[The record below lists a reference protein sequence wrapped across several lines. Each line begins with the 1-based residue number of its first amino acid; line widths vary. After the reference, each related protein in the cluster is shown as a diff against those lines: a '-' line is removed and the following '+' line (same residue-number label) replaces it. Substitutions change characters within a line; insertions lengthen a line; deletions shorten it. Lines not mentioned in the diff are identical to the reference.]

1 MVDEDKK
8 SFKISPDS
16 LLKKFVWKK
25 KVISGDEVDTQT
37 ELNQIIIDES
47 KKNKIKDAKLT
58 FDKFKEE
65 YGNFEEFLN
74 QIKLIDTDLSAN
86 DLNKI
91 LDLVSTPQLSDAMQK
106 ITGYNGV
113 IPFLKPV
120 NNKKLMGKVF
130 TAKTHE
136 LDWGTSVK
144 AIEMAQKGQILFIL
158 SEGYQ
163 NAVWGELTS
172 KSAQMKGIRGTIIY
186 GACRDAGSIKKM
198 DYPVFSKNIVP
209 NAGKPILEGKF
220 NIKLVFEG
228 FEINPGDYVLGDE
241 CGVVL
246 IPQNVFE
253 DVIKSLWEIKNNEM
267 NIIISILEGKHLLQ
281 IIGLNK

>member
-1 MVDEDKK
+1 MVDDKK

-25 KVISGDEVDTQT
+25 KIISGAEVDSQI
-37 ELNQIIIDES
+37 ELNQIILNES
-47 KKNKIKDAKLT
+47 KKNKIKDAKLNLV
-58 FDKFKEE
+58 KFKDE

-91 LDLVSTPQLSDAMQK
+91 LDLVSTPQLSDAMQR

-130 TAKTHE
+130 TVRTHE

-158 SEGYQ
+158 SEGDQ

-172 KSAQMKGIRGTIIY
+172 KSAQMKGISGTIIY
-186 GACRDAGSIKKM
+186 GACRDAGAIKQI

-209 NAGKPILEGKF
+209 NAGKPILEGKI

-267 NIIISILEGKHLLQ
+267 NIIVGILEGKPLLQ

>member
-16 LLKKFVWKK
+16 LLKKFTWKK

-58 FDKFKEE
+58 LDKFKEE

-186 GACRDAGSIKKM
+186 GACRDVGTIKQM

-209 NAGKPILEGKF
+209 NAGKPILEGKI

-228 FEINPGDYVLGDE
+228 LEINPGDYVLGDE